1 MNRQGVFITFM
12 VFLLVVSVLALHDA
26 TMRADFKQ
34 EEKYIDE
41 AAFNNVNNA
50 FNNLY
55 EEVVSLNKEGYAK
68 EVQQR
73 PMPFEYGF
81 GGNSIILSQRLPV
94 RKYILEA
101 YVDTLNIYS
110 IFANSEV
117 TTDLNIVTE
126 TLQNSEWDAAAETY
140 PDLSY
145 PILPQCLLY
154 DVNECCVDGNI
165 LVLRELQGGEHR
177 CLGGFDYAD
186 LNVVDVNIS
195 INSRG
200 CGSTS
205 RIAGNM
211 AEEYEDFNAAE
222 PKPYLRIT
230 INESNVGCPGGE
242 SEDCPVTKEASG
254 KAVIA
259 KHFNPENFG
268 SPQTTESLLI
278 KCDNDDWLRVKIGME
293 SSDDRFPV
301 LIYNWLSN
309 RPVDIDLN
317 LTFDQKVD
325 LFYFTGFS
333 ISVEKKN
340 FPIKRS
346 S

>member
-1 MNRQGVFITFM
+1 MNCKGVFITFM
-12 VFLLVVSVLALHDA
+12 VFLLAVSVLALHDA
-26 TMRADFKQ
+26 TRRADFKQ

-73 PMPFEYGF
+73 PMPFEYDF

-101 YVDTLNIYS
+101 YIDTLNIYS
-110 IFANSEV
+110 IFANSEA

-126 TLQNSEWDAAAETY
+126 TLQNSEWDETVETHPNLNY
-140 PDLSY
+140 A
-145 PILPQCLLY
+145 ILPQCLLY
-154 DVNECCVDGNI
+154 DVNECCADGNI
-165 LVLRELQGGEHR
+165 IALRELQDGEHG
-177 CLGGFDYAD
+177 CIGGFGYKDF
-186 LNVVDVNIS
+186 NVVDVNIS
-195 INSRG
+195 INSMG

-211 AEEYEDFNAAE
+211 AEEYEDFNAGE
-222 PKPYLRIT
+222 TKPYLRIS
-230 INESNVGCPGGE
+230 INESNANCPGE
-242 SEDCPVTKEASG
+242 QSEDCPVTKEASG

-259 KHFNPENFG
+259 KHFDPEDFG
-268 SPQTTESLLI
+268 SPETTESLLI
-278 KCDNDDWLRVKIGME
+278 KCDNDDWLRVKLGME
-293 SSDDRFPV
+293 NNEDNFPV
-301 LIYNWLSN
+301 VIYNWLSN
-309 RPVDIDLN
+309 RPVDVDLN
-317 LTFDQKVD
+317 LTFDRKVE

-340 FPIKRS
+340 FPIRRS